1 MGARRQDRLS
11 ITRQST
17 FAGLAASALACLLIA
32 LSAAEADAKRA
43 EQTGGTSAGVQQI
56 KAPAQGM
63 VIEVNGRA
71 LAGPFS
77 SPQQRGAH
85 LFLPFTSIAKA
96 FGDSVAADPKSGDV
110 ELQRQ
115 TGESVKLDLG
125 LRQVRENGSSVLT
138 FSEEYALELPPRV
151 EELMLPVELA
161 SAMLG
166 ASIHVDSSAGV
177 VRVTRGTKAD
187 AALASQTP
195 SRRGGFEIYNLD
207 YEYALNSY
215 GQYRSYGL
223 TLRSTGRLGGGRY
236 SLVTNSASGGGSGG
250 FGPLRGGTFTFEGA
264 GGRRFV
270 AGDLGIG
277 PDLEFFS
284 TSLRGGLAQ
293 LNVGGARLTA
303 FAGRVASGSQPF
315 SALLDTEAQAA
326 QKAGRTKGLGFDT
339 TVFGAYATFGA
350 TGKQVGAGGSW
361 LFSAGAMHFGG
372 KRDGDVLSAGSSY
385 STARGRLQ
393 GDVAFGR
400 FKGFGQSG
408 ESVEGAAAAA
418 DVSGSYEVSGGLSVQ
433 GRYAYTGKNFLG
445 PQAGLFP
452 PARQATLGVNWR
464 PSEWFSASVSGGLIK
479 RLDTPGP
486 AERNLVATVS
496 LNPGGSLPSLFVSH
510 TRIST
515 AKIPNGSYTALSA
528 SKEFSRLRAFFNAA
542 RVQTLGPAVTS
553 LQGGADVRLGE
564 GRLLVTQS
572 FGSRGAKGGTAEW
585 QSAGLF
591 RGRVGLV
598 GGLGYSRSDG
608 PQLVLTQK
616 ASASVQL
623 PRQTTLQLTYSHSH
637 AGTQFQISLRG
648 SIIRRPEAALMAS
661 VPVAEMKRYGSV
673 YGRVYQDTNLNGR
686 YDPGTDQPQANVRV
700 RLDGNLYAVSDAS
713 GLFRIDEVLAGDHQA
728 YIDLLTVRADLTML
742 DGGRQQVTLQ
752 TGQDAVVDFK
762 LERTGRASGTVWLDQ
777 NGNGVMDEG
786 EQPLADVRVVS
797 GSGRDT
803 LTDENGAFTLGDL
816 PPGQH
821 VLLID
826 EKTLPDGTKSRAGSI
841 TVYVNGGKETAGAN
855 LPVIPV
861 PPVVK
866 RFD

>member
-1 MGARRQDRLS
+1 MQ
-11 ITRQST
+11 QVK
-17 FAGLAASALACLLIA
+17 AA
-32 LSAAEADAKRA
+32 
-43 EQTGGTSAGVQQI
+43 
-56 KAPAQGM
+56 AQGM

-71 LAGPFS
+71 LVGPFS
-77 SPQQRGAH
+77 SPQQRSAH

-115 TGESVKLDLG
+115 TGESVELDLG

-166 ASIHVDSSAGV
+166 ASIHVDSSASV

-236 SLVTNSASGGGSGG
+236 SLVTNSAGGGSGG

-264 GGRRFV
+264 GGGRFV
-270 AGDLGIG
+270 GGDFGTG

-326 QKAGRTKGLGFDT
+326 QKAGGTKGLGFDT

-350 TGKQVGAGGSW
+350 TGKPVGAGGGW

-372 KRDGDVLSAGSSY
+372 KMDGDVLSAGSSY
-385 STARGRLQ
+385 SNARGRLQ

-408 ESVEGAAAAA
+408 EAVEGAAVAA
-418 DVSGSYEVSGGLSVQ
+418 DVSGSYDVSGGLSVQ

-464 PSEWFSASVSGGLIK
+464 PSAWLSASVSGGLIK

-528 SKEFSRLRAFFNAA
+528 SKEFSRLRAFFNAT

-572 FGSRGAKGGTAEW
+572 FGSRSAKGGTAEW

-623 PRQTTLQLTYSHSH
+623 PRQTTLQLTYSHS
-637 AGTQFQISLRG
+637 R
-648 SIIRRPEAALMAS
+648 
-661 VPVAEMKRYGSV
+661 
-673 YGRVYQDTNLNGR
+673 
-686 YDPGTDQPQANVRV
+686 
-700 RLDGNLYAVSDAS
+700 
-713 GLFRIDEVLAGDHQA
+713 
-728 YIDLLTVRADLTML
+728 
-742 DGGRQQVTLQ
+742 GGR
-752 TGQDAVVDFK
+752 
-762 LERTGRASGTVWLDQ
+762 S
-777 NGNGVMDEG
+777 
-786 EQPLADVRVVS
+786 S
-797 GSGRDT
+797 
-803 LTDENGAFTLGDL
+803 
-816 PPGQH
+816 
-821 VLLID
+821 
-826 EKTLPDGTKSRAGSI
+826 KSRCAGQS
-841 TVYVNGGKETAGAN
+841 YAA
-855 LPVIPV
+855 P
-861 PPVVK
+861 K
-866 RFD
+866 RR